1 MKKVKLMAIIAA
13 VIAGVGVF
21 FFLQEISKPKV
32 APHTEVVVALVD
44 IPENTKITEDM
55 VELKSVPDESL
66 LENHMLDIE
75 SVVDFVSS
83 GDIFAGEQ
91 ITKNRLV
98 RTGEVDENNNS
109 LAYVIEDGMRAITI
123 GVNKVTG
130 IENMIR
136 PGNRVDLI
144 GSYEHI
150 LEAKLEDSAYDTDDG
165 DGTETTQASAEASET
180 NIYTKMF
187 MQNRKILA
195 SGTEIIKDG
204 ANEYVTLTLEVTP
217 EEAVIISCVENK
229 SAIRVVLRSPLDDR
243 IIEAPFTDFRTIMEE
258 DKKQ

>member
-21 FFLQEISKPKV
+21 FFLQEISKPKE

-109 LAYVIEDGMRAITI
+109 LAYVIEDGMRAIAI

-130 IENMIR
+130 IENLIR

-144 GSYEHI
+144 MDYGY
-150 LEAKLEDSAYDTDDG
+150 KLETEYQSS
-165 DGTETTQASAEASET
+165 GTASENGDAAEDT
-180 NIYTKMF
+180 SVREMGVASTILI
-187 MQNRKILA
+187 QNRKVLA
-195 SGTEIIKDG
+195 SGIELSKDG
-204 ANEYVTLTLEVTP
+204 STEYITLTLEVTM
-217 EEAVIISCVENK
+217 EEALKINCVDRGA
-229 SAIRVVLRSPLDDR
+229 SGIIRVVLRSPLDNEILEIPAVNLFSVMGED
-243 IIEAPFTDFRTIMEE
+243 EE
-258 DKKQ
+258 K